1 MGRAKKNKQATVSES
16 VSTEE
21 NSALLAK
28 EDSYSA
34 IKAMEGGKVLTLYC
48 DGSARPN
55 PGMGG
60 LGIYGKD
67 DAGNEFDVFGHV
79 GDVVTNNRAE
89 LLAYIRVLELL
100 LAGHWV
106 EANVYFDSRY
116 VLDGA
121 QRHLKGWAK
130 NGWKTKE
137 GNAISNLDMWQAIHK
152 LQQAVKA
159 RKIKLNY
166 HWVKGHSDDPGNER
180 ADQNANRGRLAAEKK
195 IEELVIQVKGA
206 EVTDE
211 TPESESKPSKP
222 KTATYNKL
230 ISGKRL
236 VFTTNTPMRTAN
248 NQHIYLSANF
258 DDRGGLNGK
267 HFGTEAPDSLM
278 SVVVTPN
285 PVEQFEAI
293 ISHQNAVT
301 PDDFVQPVIML
312 MDRVTKPAIWEQL
325 TLHGKAHLDH
335 KRLNIVTVEGEPLTI
350 YVRPPRRAYEGIDT
364 LMQLLDQLERYSNNH
379 KSANTE
385 YLDITEHVVTKGKKE
400 WKVNKEIKGSDAAVT
415 IPIIHG
421 NKTLDLT
428 LTFNVDIPTRN
439 HFNAVGK
446 TVDHMKVVL
455 VKYGQQNAGFR
466 YAVIIEAD
474 EDRAI
479 YASPYSN
486 LKITASGGS

>member
-1 MGRAKKNKQATVSES
+1 MGRAKKNKQDVTHEPARAEES
-16 VSTEE
+16 
-21 NSALLAK
+21 NALLAK
-28 EDSYSA
+28 DDSYSA

-67 DAGNEFDVFGHV
+67 DAGNEFDIFGHV
-79 GDVVTNNRAE
+79 GNVVTNNRAE

-106 EANVYFDSRY
+106 EAHVYFDSRY

-121 QRHLKGWAK
+121 ERHLRGWRK

-137 GNAISNLDMWQAIHK
+137 GNAISNMDMWQTIDS
-152 LQQAVKA
+152 LQQAVKQ
-159 RKIKLNY
+159 RKIRLVY

-195 IEELVIQVKGA
+195 IEELVIQVKGTEESTDPSVA
-206 EVTDE
+206 EA
-211 TPESESKPSKP
+211 KPSKP
-222 KTATYNKL
+222 KPASYNKL

-236 VFTTNTPMRTAN
+236 VFTTNTPMRTVDN
-248 NQHIYLSANF
+248 RHIYLSANF
-258 DDRGGLNGK
+258 DDRGGFNGK
-267 HFGTEAPDSLM
+267 HFGTEAPDTLM
-278 SVVVTPN
+278 SVLVTPN

-293 ISHQNAVT
+293 IEHQNAVT
-301 PDDFVQPVIML
+301 PDDFVQPVIMM

-325 TLHGKAHLDH
+325 TIHGKAHLDH

-350 YVRPPRRAYEGIDT
+350 YVRPPRRAYEGVDT
-364 LMQLLDQLERYSNNH
+364 LMQLLDQLERYTTNH
-379 KSANTE
+379 SCTRTE
-385 YLDITEHVVTKGKKE
+385 YLDITEHLVTKGKKE
-400 WKVNKEIKGSDAAVT
+400 WKLLKEIKGSDAAVT
-415 IPIIHG
+415 IPVLHG
-421 NKTLDLT
+421 NKTISLT
-428 LTFNVDIPTRN
+428 LTFNIDLPTRN
-439 HFNAVGK
+439 HLNAVGK

-479 YASPYSN
+479 YASPFSN
-486 LKITASGGS
+486 LKPTL